1 MVVKDCK
8 KSLTVSGAGE
18 HDNTNVLLAV
28 YTGKIA
34 TFYLYLICI
43 DEDMPQGR
51 KYTCSQ

>member
-28 YTGKIA
+28 YTGKIDVNI
-34 TFYLYLICI
+34 LYCSFLFKKKLIG
-43 DEDMPQGR
+43 P
-51 KYTCSQ
+51 